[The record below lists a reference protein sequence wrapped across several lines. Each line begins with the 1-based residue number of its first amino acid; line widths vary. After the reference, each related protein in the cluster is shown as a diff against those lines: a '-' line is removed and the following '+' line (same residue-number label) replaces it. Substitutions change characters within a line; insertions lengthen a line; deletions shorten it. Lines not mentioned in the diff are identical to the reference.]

1 MRVRSLGWKDP
12 LVWEMASHSSILA
25 WKIPL
30 TEEPGGLQSMVLQGV
45 GHDLVTKQQEH
56 VGIDR
61 WNGSGDNF
69 QAIFSNM
76 E

>member
-1 MRVRSLGWKDP
+1 M
-12 LVWEMASHSSILA
+12 
-25 WKIPL
+25 
-30 TEEPGGLQSMVLQGV
+30 LQSMGSQGA

-56 VGIDR
+56 VAIDR

-69 QAIFSNM
+69 QAIFSNK